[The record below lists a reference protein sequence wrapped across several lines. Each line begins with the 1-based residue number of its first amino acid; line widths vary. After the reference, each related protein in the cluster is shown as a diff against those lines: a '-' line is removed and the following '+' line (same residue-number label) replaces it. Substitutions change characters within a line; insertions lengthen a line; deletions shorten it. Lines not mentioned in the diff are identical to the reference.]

1 MSILKIGHPQP
12 TPPAGMHT
20 VVVAPEQGRHRVT
33 ASTPD
38 EHRAERF
45 VAEWKAAKR

>member
-20 VVVAPEQGRHRVT
+20 VVEAPVQGRHRVT
-33 ASTPD
+33 DTTLD
-38 EHRAERF
+38 KDRAKRH
-45 VAEWKAAKR
+45 VAAWKAARR